1 MHREQNGQRQTDVE
15 NEQCGDPS
23 QASMEAT
30 SNMAPDE
37 MMEVHTVGNYKEV
50 SSLCRNML
58 SGSMEACP
66 GNLHN
71 QS

>member
-1 MHREQNGQRQTDVE
+1 MHREQNERQTDVG
-15 NEQCGDPS
+15 NEQCSGPS

-71 QS
+71 RS